1 MATYANLSAGSWV
14 KWAASA
20 DTAGT
25 RPTTG
30 YVALKGV
37 TAVPSFGDQP
47 GVLDVTAIN
56 NTNRVYIFDL
66 PDSGGVIALTVND
79 ATEFRESFEAMKT
92 AYDTAAAAGKAFWIE
107 YAYPPESGIDSFY
120 YPAAVHE
127 LGFGGFEVGAALGNS
142 VSIAPAGDFEYAAAS
157 T

>member
-14 KWAASA
+14 KWAAEA
-20 DTAGT
+20 TAGT
-25 RPTTG
+25 RPTSG
-30 YVALKGV
+30 YTVLKGV
-37 TAVPSFGDQP
+37 TAVPAFGDQP

-92 AYDTAAAAGKAFWIE
+92 AYDTAVAANKGFWIE

-127 LGFGGFEVGAALGNS
+127 LGFGGIEVGAALSNS
-142 VSIAPAGDFEYAAAS
+142 ACVAPAGDFEYAAAS

>member
-1 MATYANLSAGSWV
+1 M
-14 KWAASA
+14 
-20 DTAGT
+20 
-25 RPTTG
+25 
-30 YVALKGV
+30 
-37 TAVPSFGDQP
+37 PSFGDQP

-92 AYDTAAAAGKAFWIE
+92 AYDAAAAAGKGFWIE

-120 YPAAVHE
+120 YPAAIHA

-142 VSIAPAGDFEYAAAS
+142 VSIAPAGDYEFAAAS

>member
-14 KWAASA
+14 KWAAEA
-20 DTAGT
+20 TAGT
-25 RPTTG
+25 RPTSG
-30 YVALKGV
+30 YTTLKGV

-79 ATEFRESFEAMKT
+79 ASEFRDSFDAMKT
-92 AYDTAAAAGKAFWIE
+92 AYDTAVAANKGFWIE

-120 YPAAVHE
+120 YPAAIHA

-142 VSIAPAGDFEYAAAS
+142 VSIAPAGDFEFAAAS

>member
-14 KWAASA
+14 KWAAEA
-20 DTAGT
+20 TAGT
-25 RPTTG
+25 RPTSG
-30 YVALKGV
+30 FVALKGV

-79 ATEFRESFEAMKT
+79 ASEFRDSFTTMKT
-92 AYDTAAAAGKAFWIE
+92 AYDAAVAADKGFWIE

-120 YPAAVHE
+120 YPAAIHE

-142 VSIAPAGDFEYAAAS
+142 VSIAPAGDFEFAAAS

>member
-14 KWAASA
+14 KWAAS
-20 DTAGT
+20 TTGTT

-30 YVALKGV
+30 YQSLKGV

-79 ATEFRESFEAMKT
+79 ASEFRDSFTTMKA
-92 AYDTAAAAGKAFWIE
+92 AYDAAVAADKGFWIE

-120 YPAAVHE
+120 YPAAIHE

-142 VSIAPAGDFEYAAAS
+142 VSIAPAGDFEFAAAS

>member
-14 KWAASA
+14 KWAASTTG
-20 DTAGT
+20 TA

-30 YVALKGV
+30 YQTLKGV

-79 ATEFRESFEAMKT
+79 ASEFRDSFTTMKA
-92 AYDTAAAAGKAFWIE
+92 AYDAAVAADKGFWIE

-120 YPAAVHE
+120 YPAAIHE

-142 VSIAPAGDFEYAAAS
+142 VSIAPAGDFEFAAAS

>member
-14 KWAASA
+14 KWAAEA
-20 DTAGT
+20 TAGT
-25 RPTTG
+25 RPTSG
-30 YVALKGV
+30 YTTLKGV

-79 ATEFRESFEAMKT
+79 ATEFRDSFDAMKT
-92 AYDTAAAAGKAFWIE
+92 AYDTAVAANKGFWIE

-120 YPAAVHE
+120 YPAAIHA

>member
-14 KWAASA
+14 KWAAET
-20 DTAGT
+20 TAGT

-37 TAVPSFGDQP
+37 TAVPAFGDQP

-79 ATEFRESFEAMKT
+79 ATEFRDSFDAMKT
-92 AYDTAAAAGKAFWIE
+92 AYDAAVAADKGFWIE

-120 YPAAVHE
+120 YPAAVHA
-127 LGFGGFEVGAALGNS
+127 LGFGGFEVGAALSNS
-142 VSIAPAGDFEYAAAS
+142 ACVVPAGDYVIAAAS